1 MREEQGTAVTTIAH
15 DTRSSIELSVDAK
28 RTYRW
33 QLKKYHGDSR
43 EDIDAAIEDLRW
55 ADERL
60 RNLFGAASGEESLDK
75 LPF

>member
-1 MREEQGTAVTTIAH
+1 MTEEAAVAAIAH
-15 DTRSSIELSVDAK
+15 DTRSSIELAVDAK
-28 RTYRW
+28 RIYRW
-33 QLKKYHGDSR
+33 QIKKYHGDSR
-43 EDIDAAIEDLRW
+43 DELDAAIEDLRW